1 MRVRVLSAVVLFAG
15 CGDDI
20 GPAAVPLRSG
30 PATITLA
37 EDGTQLVLTR
47 DATTLLVLPVSG
59 FQIGT
64 VDDLDSG
71 ASFDPYW
78 LFVDAPPAPPD
89 GFAWHPARAAR
100 VLASSEQIMSLA
112 LDFDGGSGTLQ
123 LQRTTSGSFSA
134 VFAVAE
140 GARSG
145 DPVAY
150 LRVAAD
156 ADATEGF
163 YGLGE
168 WGDRVEHRGTLRPM
182 QLEVDLALESATNE
196 NHVPVPLVVGTR
208 GWGLFAA
215 SQRPGV
221 FDIARASD
229 TRIDVAFG
237 TGDAS
242 DQGLALHLFT
252 ADAALDV
259 LRPYYEVAGY
269 PGLPAQWA
277 YGPLLWRDETESQ
290 AQMLDDIQQI
300 RTLDLPASGVWFD
313 RPYATGVNTF
323 DWDPTKFPAPQ
334 TMLQALHDAG
344 LRYALWQAPY
354 VAPAG
359 NDKDPAPVLSAYAE
373 EQGYFPPVTGVQ
385 VNPWSKLIDFTNPD
399 AYAWWKQNLETYTKT
414 FGVEGFK
421 LDYAEDVVLGLAG
434 QRVPWRFA
442 DGSDER
448 TMHHGYQ
455 LLYHQVHRETL
466 TAAGGFLLTRT
477 GRWGDQVHGTIIWP
491 GDLDADLSHLGDPI
505 AGEDT
510 LAIGG
515 LPTALAYSIGLSASG
530 FPFFASDTGGY
541 RRSPPNNET
550 WLRWVEANAVSAA
563 MQVGDSSSQMPWE
576 FTTANGRTADSLDIY
591 RRYTRL
597 HLRLFPYA
605 WSYGASI
612 RATGHPIVRPVG
624 LAYPEL
630 GEHPAD
636 EYLLGDFLLVA
647 PVIAAGQTSRDVLFP
662 PGVWLDWWT
671 GAEQIGA
678 AKRSVT
684 ADLATLP
691 LYIERGGIVPML
703 RDTIDTLAPATMAG
717 VDSFANDPG
726 LLVVRVA
733 PGTDLTTFRVYDGT
747 IITQGAKATELTFA
761 PGMRFK
767 EGVLF
772 EVIAVAAAPASVTN
786 SGAPISERA
795 SYPALTAAADGWF
808 YEAGATGGT
817 LWIKVAGP
825 AMLAVQ

>member
-1 MRVRVLSAVVLFAG
+1 MRARVLLAVVLLAG
-15 CGDDI
+15 CGDGI
-20 GPAAVPLRSG
+20 GPSAVPLRSG

-37 EDGTQLVLTR
+37 ADGSELVLTR
-47 DATTLLVLPVSG
+47 DVTTMLRLPVRG

-100 VLASSEQIMSLA
+100 VLASSEQEMTLA
-112 LDFDGGSGTLQ
+112 LEFDGGSGTLE

-134 VFAVAE
+134 VFSAH
-140 GARSG
+140 GSG

-182 QLEVDLALESATNE
+182 QLEVDLSLESATNE

-215 SQRPGV
+215 SPRPGV
-221 FDIARASD
+221 FDVARASD
-229 TRIDVAFG
+229 TRIDVTFG
-237 TGDAS
+237 TGEAS
-242 DQGLALHLFT
+242 GEGLPLHLFT

-259 LRPYYEVAGY
+259 LGPYYEVAGY
-269 PGLPAQWA
+269 PGLPATWA
-277 YGPLLWRDETESQ
+277 YGPLLWRDETADQ
-290 AQMLDDIQQI
+290 AQMVDDIQQI
-300 RTLDLPASGVWFD
+300 RTRDLATSGVWFD
-313 RPYATGVNTF
+313 RPYASGVNTF
-323 DWDPTKFPAPQ
+323 DWDPAKFPAPM
-334 TMLQALHDAG
+334 TMLQGLHDAG
-344 LRYALWQAPY
+344 LRYAIWQAPY

-359 NDKDPAPVLSAYAE
+359 NDKDPAPTTSVYAAAHE
-373 EQGYFPPVTGVQ
+373 FFPPVTGVQ
-385 VNPWSKLIDFTNPD
+385 VNPWSKPIDFTNPD
-399 AYAWWKQNLETYTKT
+399 AYGWWKQNLETYTQT

-421 LDYAEDVVLGLAG
+421 LDYAEDVVLGISG

-448 TMHHGYQ
+448 VMHHGYQ
-455 LLYHQVHRETL
+455 LLYHRIHRETL
-466 TAAGGFLLTRT
+466 DASGGLLLTRT

-491 GDLDADLSHLGDPI
+491 GDLDADLSRLGDPI
-505 AGEDT
+505 AGEDKR
-510 LAIGG
+510 AIGG
-515 LPTALAYSIGLSASG
+515 LPAALAYNIGLSASG

-550 WLRWVEANAVSAA
+550 WVRWVEANAVSAA
-563 MQVGDSSSQMPWE
+563 MQVGDSSSEMPWE
-576 FTTANGRTADSLDIY
+576 FTVANGRTTQSLDIY
-591 RRYTRL
+591 RRFARL

-605 WSYGASI
+605 WSYASSI

-624 LAYPEL
+624 LAYPAL

-647 PVIAAGQTSRDVLFP
+647 PVITAGQTAREVLFP
-662 PGVWLDWWT
+662 PGAWLDWWT
-671 GAEQIGA
+671 GAELLGA
-678 AKRSVT
+678 AKRQVT

-691 LYIERGGIVPML
+691 LYIQRGGIVPML
-703 RDTIDTLAPATMAG
+703 RDSIDTLAPTTMAG
-717 VDSFANDPG
+717 VESYANDPG
-726 LLVVRVA
+726 VLVVRVA
-733 PGTDLTTFRVYDGT
+733 PAKDLTSFRVFDGT
-747 IITQGAKATELTFA
+747 IITQGAHATELSFTPGLRFA
-761 PGMRFK
+761 T
-767 EGVLF
+767 GVLF
-772 EVIAVAAAPASVTN
+772 EVIAVGAAPAVVMNNGVAVMSR
-786 SGAPISERA
+786 G
-795 SYPALTAAADGWF
+795 SYAALSAATDGWF
-808 YEAGATGGT
+808 YESGATGGT
-817 LWIKVAGP
+817 LWIKAAG
-825 AMLAVQ
+825 AATITVQ